1 MKHPRR
7 NRKQNKGFSLLE
19 VLVTLAVISVLS
31 IPLIQSFL
39 NSAKVNG
46 KSKSMQ
52 NATDIAQN
60 TSEYFKAMSVDVLKS
75 IYNGKYTELSDGK
88 IVFNNIGDG
97 FSTDDA
103 GVSYYKG
110 SDSERFYVS
119 VVLDPAV
126 YSGGGDDSIDGINDY
141 KKPEI
146 NHLNESGSVTCMTQI
161 NKYDVEGAEA
171 VKAAITA
178 SGATFYMEKVYRR
191 VDFFIT
197 QSPYVDGRVDYEYK
211 MRVAY
216 GYHGTSMYYL
226 TREMVLSSDTLP
238 KSMEKAPNLYIVYQ
252 PTFAT
257 YTNSAVKITSLDE
270 IGIYYNNNKTKNSKE
285 KDVNVYI
292 ISQDV
297 KNKAGADVVLDKSK
311 VLVKNYYTYASVDD
325 MNKPSDKLKLYTNI
339 PGWKSGNIT
348 TGLTNYTKL
357 YNMDVYVWK
366 DIKDGLKVSGS
377 TFTVNEDD
385 CYASLSTVK
394 GE

>member
-88 IVFNNIGDG
+88 IAFNNIGDG

-103 GVSYYKG
+103 GVSYHKG

-161 NKYDVEGAEA
+161 N
-171 VKAAITA
+171 
-178 SGATFYMEKVYRR
+178 
-191 VDFFIT
+191 
-197 QSPYVDGRVDYEYK
+197 
-211 MRVAY
+211 
-216 GYHGTSMYYL
+216 
-226 TREMVLSSDTLP
+226 
-238 KSMEKAPNLYIVYQ
+238 
-252 PTFAT
+252 
-257 YTNSAVKITSLDE
+257 
-270 IGIYYNNNKTKNSKE
+270 
-285 KDVNVYI
+285 
-292 ISQDV
+292 
-297 KNKAGADVVLDKSK
+297 
-311 VLVKNYYTYASVDD
+311 
-325 MNKPSDKLKLYTNI
+325 
-339 PGWKSGNIT
+339 
-348 TGLTNYTKL
+348 
-357 YNMDVYVWK
+357 
-366 DIKDGLKVSGS
+366 
-377 TFTVNEDD
+377 
-385 CYASLSTVK
+385 
-394 GE
+394 

>member
-161 NKYDVEGAEA
+161 NKYDAEGAEA
-171 VKAAITA
+171 VKTAITA

-197 QSPYVDGRVDYEYK
+197 QSPYVDGRVDYE
-211 MRVAY
+211 
-216 GYHGTSMYYL
+216 
-226 TREMVLSSDTLP
+226 
-238 KSMEKAPNLYIVYQ
+238 
-252 PTFAT
+252 
-257 YTNSAVKITSLDE
+257 
-270 IGIYYNNNKTKNSKE
+270 
-285 KDVNVYI
+285 
-292 ISQDV
+292 
-297 KNKAGADVVLDKSK
+297 
-311 VLVKNYYTYASVDD
+311 
-325 MNKPSDKLKLYTNI
+325 
-339 PGWKSGNIT
+339 
-348 TGLTNYTKL
+348 
-357 YNMDVYVWK
+357 
-366 DIKDGLKVSGS
+366 
-377 TFTVNEDD
+377 
-385 CYASLSTVK
+385 
-394 GE
+394 